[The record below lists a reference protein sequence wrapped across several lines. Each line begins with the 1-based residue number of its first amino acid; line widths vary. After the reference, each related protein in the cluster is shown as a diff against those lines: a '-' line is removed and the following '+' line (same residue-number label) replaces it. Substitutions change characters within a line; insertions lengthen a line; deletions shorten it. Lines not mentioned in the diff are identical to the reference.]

1 MSTLQKRSE
10 NLKTACNAMGWEN
23 GADLIDNLMQQ
34 RAELLEALKAAKKKG
49 SRWNPA
55 DPVVQQINAAITRAE
70 AAE

>member
-1 MSTLQKRSE
+1 MSFKERLGRA
-10 NLKTACNAMGWEN
+10 LLR
-23 GADLIDNLMQQ
+23 ADAQDMAVIEELCQQ

-49 SRWNPA
+49 SRWHPA